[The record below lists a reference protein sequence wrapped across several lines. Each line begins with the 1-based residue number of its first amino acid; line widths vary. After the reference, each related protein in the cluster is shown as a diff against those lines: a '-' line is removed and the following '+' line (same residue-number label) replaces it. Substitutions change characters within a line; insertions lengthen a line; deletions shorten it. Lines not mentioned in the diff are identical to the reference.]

1 MSSHV
6 TTPSRRRLS
15 GDQGFSMYA
24 VMLILLTS
32 GLFVL
37 AGYAAANGDLPLSGR
52 VADRKTT
59 FAAAEAGVNFY
70 QFHLNQDND
79 YWLKCTNVAKPN
91 ATENSPVNQ
100 EWNGTGADP
109 RQWRTIP
116 GSSAQYT
123 IELLPAPG
131 KTSCVQGDGK
141 SMLDPASNVFR
152 VRVTGRPTPTS
163 KVRRSIIAT
172 FRRTGFLDFLYYTNY
187 EDLDPS
193 AYASSSDRANAA
205 KYCADRPRA
214 QRTAWDCAEITF
226 ANSDSINGPMHSNDI
241 PQMCGSPTFGRDSK
255 DRVTVFAAAPGWIS
269 APGCGTATPNF
280 KSPLR
285 TVTKSVDMP
294 PSNDELKN
302 VVAPAYHYLG
312 RTTILFQTSTPSKML
327 VTNSKL
333 NSGTPTL
340 VDIPTNGVVY
350 VDTDTN
356 GTCTQQVP
364 TAQTYTYNTYS
375 ESTACGNL
383 YVSGTYSA
391 SMTLAA
397 ANDIIIKPNNANCT
411 GGSCDGDLVHANDAV
426 MGLVANQFVRVYHP
440 CSSDTNQRGYMQTVT
455 IDAAIL
461 SLNHSFIADNYQCGN
476 GLGKLTVNGA
486 IAQKYR
492 GAVGTFNGSTVTSGY
507 TKDYWYDDRLKYR
520 TPPFF
525 LQPTSSAWNVVRFNE
540 QLKPR

>member
-1 MSSHV
+1 
-6 TTPSRRRLS
+6 
-15 GDQGFSMYA
+15 MYA

-100 EWNGTGADP
+100 EWNGTGNDP

-152 VRVTGRPTPTS
+152 VRVTGRPTATS

-193 AYASSSDRANAA
+193 AYASSSDRTNAA
-205 KYCADRPRA
+205 KFCADRPRA
-214 QRTAWDCAEITF
+214 QRTGWSCSEITF
-226 ANSDSINGPMHSNDI
+226 ANRDSINGPMHTNDI
-241 PQMCGSPTFGRDSK
+241 PQMCGSPTFGRDAK
-255 DRVTVFAAAPGWIS
+255 DRVTVFGAAPGWIS

-294 PSNDELKN
+294 PSNDELKQ
-302 VVAPAYHYLG
+302 VVTPAYHYLG

-340 VDIPTNGVVY
+340 VDIPSNGVVY
-350 VDTDTN
+350 VDTDTTGT

-364 TAQTYTYNTYS
+364 TAQTYLYNTFS

-397 ANDIIIKPNNANCT
+397 ANDIIIKPSNTNCT
-411 GGSCDGDLVHANDAV
+411 GGSCNGDLIHANDAV

-492 GAVGTFNGSTVTSGY
+492 GAVGTFNGDTITSGY